1 MNYIIAD
8 DLSGANDTGVKFA
21 KKGYNAVVSIT
32 TNQSTFLIP
41 DKIDVFVVDT
51 ETRELEERPAR
62 KKVKSILEKLS
73 IDQDDFVYKKVD
85 STMRGNIGAEIEE
98 IMKFLQKDICVFSP
112 SFPSHQRVTID
123 SCLVVDQKPPGKGEY
138 SSHQLNQEEY
148 SFIPS
153 ILEKQTDFSIGQI
166 CLKDIAKGQIAILSK
181 INELHKKGNKI
192 IVLDSTIENHLKDI
206 FNSGLKFGG
215 SVLFSGSAG
224 LANHFPI
231 NNNRPEKL
239 KANIENIK
247 SPVIVVAGS
256 RNYIVGQQISYLKNS
271 LNLPEIKIEL
281 EQAFSDRE
289 RLLENDI
296 AKSIEFV
303 NAGQDLLIYTDSIY
317 NERHSINKKL
327 MVKYHLSFRELEIE
341 IKKIFGKL
349 AAEIIRQTNARN
361 LILTGGDVAL
371 GVCEEL
377 KINNMNILDE
387 LLPGIPLMSANDE
400 NRTLHIITKAGGF
413 GKADTLYLLIKELKN
428 N

>member
-32 TNQSTFLIP
+32 TNQSTLLIP

-98 IMKFLQKDICVFSP
+98 IMKFLQKDICIFSP

-123 SCLVVDQKPPGKGEY
+123 SYLVVDQRPPGKGEY

-166 CLKDIAKGQIAILSK
+166 CLKDIAKGQGAILSK
-181 INELHKKGNKI
+181 INELYKKGNKI
-192 IVLDSTIENHLKDI
+192 IVLDSTMENHLKDI
-206 FNSGLKFGG
+206 FNSGFKFKG

-281 EQAFSDRE
+281 EQAFSDRD
-289 RLLENDI
+289 RLLENYT

>member
-98 IMKFLQKDICVFSP
+98 IMKFLQKDICIFSP

-123 SCLVVDQKPPGKGEY
+123 SYLVVDQRPPGKGEY

-166 CLKDIAKGQIAILSK
+166 CLKDIAKGQGAILSK
-181 INELHKKGNKI
+181 INELYKKGNKI
-192 IVLDSTIENHLKDI
+192 IVLDSTMENHLKDI

-215 SVLFSGSAG
+215 TVLFSGSAG

-289 RLLENDI
+289 KLLENDI

-317 NERHSINKKL
+317 NERQSINKKL
-327 MVKYHLSFRELEIE
+327 MIKYHLSFRELEIE

>member
-1 MNYIIAD
+1 MKYIIAD

-98 IMKFLQKDICVFSP
+98 IMKFLQKDICIFSP

-123 SCLVVDQKPPGKGEY
+123 SYLVVDQRPPGKGEY

-166 CLKDIAKGQIAILSK
+166 CLKDIAKGQGAILSK
-181 INELHKKGNKI
+181 INELYKKGNKI
-192 IVLDSTIENHLKDI
+192 IVLDSTMENHLKDI
-206 FNSGLKFGG
+206 FNSGFKFKG

-289 RLLENDI
+289 RLLENDT